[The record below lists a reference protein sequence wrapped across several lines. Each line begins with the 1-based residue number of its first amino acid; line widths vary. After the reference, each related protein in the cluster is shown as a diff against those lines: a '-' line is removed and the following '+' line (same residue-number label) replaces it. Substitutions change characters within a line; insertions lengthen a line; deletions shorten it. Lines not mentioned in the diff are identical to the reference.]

1 MSMVRP
7 TRGFIAAV
15 VAIVALVTIPAVALP
30 DNTTVRAPLTG
41 CPVKLGADALPVVN
55 NGSDLAHHL
64 VPVTPPTGVSVC
76 QYQANTSTPGP
87 GTPLIPVL
95 VKTVRLTALPATQMA
110 KVISAISLKSEG
122 KSGCPNAIFGDDV
135 LVQFSYP
142 ARTPV
147 TLLYAASGCRYLTN
161 GRRTGYETAN
171 PSFYNGFMT
180 LMTNVAG
187 VQ

>member
-1 MSMVRP
+1 
-7 TRGFIAAV
+7 
-15 VAIVALVTIPAVALP
+15 
-30 DNTTVRAPLTG
+30 
-41 CPVKLGADALPVVN
+41 
-55 NGSDLAHHL
+55 
-64 VPVTPPTGVSVC
+64 
-76 QYQANTSTPGP
+76 
-87 GTPLIPVL
+87 

-171 PSFYNGFMT
+171 PSFYNGFMA
-180 LMTNVAG
+180 LMVNVAG
-187 VQ
+187 VQLCDNMRLWCFEWLIGGLLIGLLLGIVAALAIGDRLPSSSRRSPFYHAH